1 MSKKYIC
8 FEDQKRD
15 DHDKMMDKL
24 ESMFWRISTFNW
36 SSPYMEAYS
45 SYIYRFKPQ
54 MEDGYSD
61 LPF

>member
-36 SSPYMEAYS
+36 SSPYMEAYG
-45 SYIYRFKPQ
+45 SYIYGFKPQ